1 MRPVDDSLRTPVDD
15 VVVVGVEDAE
25 FGQRVHA
32 FVQLATGVE
41 PDTALE
47 DALAAH
53 ARAKLAG
60 FKVPRG
66 WTFLDDFPRVPSGK
80 VLRRRLP
87 VP

>member
-1 MRPVDDSLRTPVDD
+1 
-15 VVVVGVEDAE
+15 
-25 FGQRVHA
+25 
-32 FVQLATGVE
+32 VQLATGVE